1 MANDLIEKTIE
12 DMQAQIHQQHLQL
25 ALQERVMGCL
35 LRGLSRHPDL
45 LDDVENE
52 FHALIDATAKKS
64 PELLGVLV
72 PYLEKLAHRESD

>member
-1 MANDLIEKTIE
+1 MNDQMQKTLQ

-64 PELLGVLV
+64 PELFDVLV
-72 PYLEKLAHRESD
+72 PYLEKLAHRDSD

>member
-1 MANDLIEKTIE
+1 MNDQMQKTLQ
-12 DMQAQIHQQHLQL
+12 DMQELIYQLTLQQG
-25 ALQERVMGCL
+25 LQERVMGCL
-35 LRGLSRHPDL
+35 LRGLSHHPDL

>member
-1 MANDLIEKTIE
+1 MNDQMQKTLQ

-25 ALQERVMGCL
+25 ALQERVLGCL

-52 FHALIDATAKKS
+52 IHALIDVTHQTQ
-64 PELLGVLV
+64 PELLDVLV
-72 PYLEKLAHRESD
+72 PFVERLTKRD

>member
-1 MANDLIEKTIE
+1 MANDQIEKTIE

-45 LDDVENE
+45 LDNVENE
-52 FHALIDATAKKS
+52 FHALIDATVKKS
-64 PELLGVLV
+64 PELFDVLV
-72 PYLEKLAHRESD
+72 PYLEKLAHRDSD

>member
-1 MANDLIEKTIE
+1 MNDQMQKTLQ

-52 FHALIDATAKKS
+52 FHALIDATVKKS
-64 PELLGVLV
+64 PELFDVLV
-72 PYLEKLAHRESD
+72 PYLEKLAHRDSD

>member
-1 MANDLIEKTIE
+1 MANDLIEKIIE

-52 FHALIDATAKKS
+52 LHMLIDSPSQIS
-64 PELLGVLV
+64 PELLDVLV
-72 PYLEKLAHRESD
+72 PFVERLAKRN

>member
-12 DMQAQIHQQHLQL
+12 DMQTHIYQQHLQL

-52 FHALIDATAKKS
+52 IHALIDVTHQTQ
-64 PELLGVLV
+64 PELLDVLV
-72 PYLEKLAHRESD
+72 PFVERLTKRD

>member
-12 DMQAQIHQQHLQL
+12 DMQAHIYQQHLQL
-25 ALQERVMGCL
+25 ALQERVIGCL

-52 FHALIDATAKKS
+52 IHALIDVTHQTQ
-64 PELLGVLV
+64 PELLDVLV
-72 PYLEKLAHRESD
+72 PFVERLTKRD

>member
-1 MANDLIEKTIE
+1 MNDQMQKTFQ
-12 DMQAQIHQQHLQL
+12 DMQVQIHQQHLQL

-52 FHALIDATAKKS
+52 IHALIDVTHQTQ
-64 PELLGVLV
+64 PELLDVLV
-72 PYLEKLAHRESD
+72 PFVERLTKRD

>member
-1 MANDLIEKTIE
+1 MNDQMQKTLQ
-12 DMQAQIHQQHLQL
+12 DMQTQIHQQHLQL

-52 FHALIDATAKKS
+52 IHALIDVTHQTQ
-64 PELLGVLV
+64 PELLDVLV
-72 PYLEKLAHRESD
+72 PFVERLTKRD

>member
-1 MANDLIEKTIE
+1 MNDQMQKTFQ

-52 FHALIDATAKKS
+52 IHALIDVTHQTQ
-64 PELLGVLV
+64 PELLDVLV
-72 PYLEKLAHRESD
+72 PFVERLTKRD

>member
-1 MANDLIEKTIE
+1 MNDQMQKTFQ
-12 DMQAQIHQQHLQL
+12 DMQVQIHQQHLQL

-52 FHALIDATAKKS
+52 IHALIDITHQTQ
-64 PELLGVLV
+64 PELLDVLV
-72 PYLEKLAHRESD
+72 PFVERLTKRD

>member
-1 MANDLIEKTIE
+1 MNDQMQKTLQ
-12 DMQAQIHQQHLQL
+12 DMQTQIHQQHLQL

-52 FHALIDATAKKS
+52 IHALIDATVKKS
-64 PELLGVLV
+64 PELFDVLV
-72 PYLEKLAHRESD
+72 PYLEKLAHRDSD

>member
-1 MANDLIEKTIE
+1 MNDQMQKTLQ

-52 FHALIDATAKKS
+52 IHALIDVTHQTQ
-64 PELLGVLV
+64 PELLDVLV
-72 PYLEKLAHRESD
+72 PFVERLTKRD

>member
-1 MANDLIEKTIE
+1 MNDQMQKTLQN
-12 DMQAQIHQQHLQL
+12 MQAQIHQQHLQL

-52 FHALIDATAKKS
+52 FHALIDATVKKS
-64 PELLGVLV
+64 PELFDVLV
-72 PYLEKLAHRESD
+72 PYLEKLAHRDSD